1 MRSIRT
7 GFDEMSSLVTDFG
20 FEIFGV
26 TETWLDPSIPSD
38 HFEIP
43 GYTLY
48 KADRQAT
55 AQHTHRTGGGVAVYV
70 REDISLQLYELV
82 NVEPGIEFISM
93 VLKIGGVR
101 LGVAIVY
108 RPPHVSCTCLDSLF
122 RALFVDMA
130 VEVDSVICLG
140 NMNVDLL
147 SSSSY
152 ETKHLRRLLKSS
164 NTTQVIT
171 EPTRVTATTATL
183 IDHIIVETSAEL
195 ERSGVIDAS
204 RIKDYRDKNITD
216 HKLIFVEVKSKVEKR
231 QAKLITYRDFSN
243 FSVENALCMIKEI
256 NWDGVRNIEG
266 VDNINN
272 FLTSSIKRVY
282 DSLAPLVTKRVK
294 KRKTPWRT
302 DDISVMIK
310 RKNKLR
316 RKYWK
321 YGNDN
326 DWTEYKSIRNK
337 LNNLIWKAKRK
348 YFKDKLDNCKST
360 TDFWKCLRQKDIV
373 GPL

>member
-1 MRSIRT
+1 
-7 GFDEMSSLVTDFG
+7 
-20 FEIFGV
+20 
-26 TETWLDPSIPSD
+26 
-38 HFEIP
+38 
-43 GYTLY
+43 
-48 KADRQAT
+48 
-55 AQHTHRTGGGVAVYV
+55 
-70 REDISLQLYELV
+70 
-82 NVEPGIEFISM
+82 
-93 VLKIGGVR
+93 
-101 LGVAIVY
+101 
-108 RPPHVSCTCLDSLF
+108 
-122 RALFVDMA
+122 MA

-140 NMNVDLL
+140 DMNVDLL

-266 VDNINN
+266 VDNIFFN
-272 FLTSSIKRVY
+272 F
-282 DSLAPLVTKRVK
+282 
-294 KRKTPWRT
+294 
-302 DDISVMIK
+302 
-310 RKNKLR
+310 
-316 RKYWK
+316 
-321 YGNDN
+321 
-326 DWTEYKSIRNK
+326 
-337 LNNLIWKAKRK
+337 
-348 YFKDKLDNCKST
+348 
-360 TDFWKCLRQKDIV
+360 
-373 GPL
+373 